1 MSEKLNL
8 CVRDQAPGRDLAH
21 VCVCECVHER
31 ERERET
37 ERKMRGC
44 NDQIICHL
52 SLPKSDDAFTISF
65 SNEATGAFYR

>member
-31 ERERET
+31 ERERDRKEN
-37 ERKMRGC
+37 ERV
-44 NDQIICHL
+44 
-52 SLPKSDDAFTISF
+52 
-65 SNEATGAFYR
+65 